1 MNEPIFIARQDTLE
15 QEILP
20 AHWLSQYKLFGE
32 ESYTF
37 QDKGIWKKLCM
48 SSAAANDRDIHAEAL
63 EEMLTTFSAEHT
75 GKWMLLV
82 YGTNAAVLE
91 GLATMAAI
99 AANGTAMAAVAGNAL
114 LMHAITNSQTAMR
127 AIANSQTAMQRIAN
141 STTAMDAIGGS
152 KIARGAVQASPYYN
166 SYIKENDM
174 AIAKLVVGF
183 ANLESARYSGCAG
196 MAADS
201 TAMTAIAASSA
212 AMTAIAASSAAMTA
226 IAASS
231 AAMTAIAVSAVAM
244 NAIGGNSIARDA
256 ISASSYYDA
265 NIKENDM
272 AIAKLVVGFA
282 NLESARYSGCAG
294 MAADSTAM
302 TAVAAS
308 STAMTAVAASSTA
321 MTAVAASSTAMTAV
335 AASGVALQAIA
346 KAYKQTADMLKFL
359 QAVNASDT
367 LIKSIYNTLTKA
379 TTLFGAAQLGSQD
392 SVENANSWATTSAAP
407 NAFLACACGYYSS
420 GNSVN
425 VTYNGTVIAQKK
437 TGTKLPGSVA
447 STNVNAIT
455 MAPSTFTENGD
466 GYLAVQKFTAK

>member
-1 MNEPIFIARQDTLE
+1 MSNPIFIARQDTLE
-15 QEILP
+15 NDILP

-37 QDKGIWKKLCM
+37 QDKEIWKKLCM
-48 SSAAANDRDIHAEAL
+48 SSAAANDRDMHAEAL

-75 GKWMLLV
+75 GKWMLLI
-82 YGTNAAVLE
+82 YGLDAAALE
-91 GLATMAAI
+91 GLASMAAI

-114 LMHAITNSQTAMR
+114 LMHAIANSETAMQ
-127 AIANSQTAMQRIAN
+127 AISRSQTAMQRIAN
-141 STTAMDAIGGS
+141 SATAMDAISGN
-152 KIARGAVQASPYYN
+152 KIARDAVQASPYYDAK
-166 SYIKENDM
+166 IKENDM

-201 TAMTAIAASSA
+201 T
-212 AMTAIAASSAAMTA
+212 AMTA

-321 MTAVAASSTAMTAV
+321 MTAVAASATAMGKIAAV
-335 AASGVALQAIA
+335 DAALSKLAASTTAMDALYAR
-346 KAYKQTADMLKFL
+346 KKQMKGGSASKSGKFIIL
-359 QAVNASDT
+359 E
-367 LIKSIYNTLTKA
+367 I
-379 TTLFGAAQLGSQD
+379 SQ
-392 SVENANSWATTSAAP
+392 S
-407 NAFLACACGYYSS
+407 NAFNTSKYGYATLSDGSKPDWSS
-420 GNSVN
+420 
-425 VTYNGTVIAQKK
+425 
-437 TGTKLPGSVA
+437 
-447 STNVNAIT
+447 
-455 MAPSTFTENGD
+455 
-466 GYLAVQKFTAK
+466 YLAKYAFFQKYPKYATYMLNDTDSDDYIYYFDIASP

>member
-20 AHWLSQYKLFGE
+20 AHWLAQYKLFGE

-37 QDKGIWKKLCM
+37 QDKEIWKKLCM
-48 SSAAANDRDIHAEAL
+48 SSAAANDRDMHAEAL

-75 GKWMLLV
+75 GKWMLTV
-82 YGTNAAVLE
+82 YGMDAAVLE
-91 GLATMAAI
+91 GLATMAAV
-99 AANGTAMAAVAGNAL
+99 AGNGTAMAAVAGNAL
-114 LMHAITNSQTAMR
+114 LMHAITNSETAMR
-127 AIANSQTAMQRIAN
+127 VIANSQTAMQRVAN
-141 STTAMDAIGGS
+141 SATAMDAISGS

-201 TAMTAIAASSA
+201 T

-282 NLESARYSGCAG
+282 NLESARYSGCA
-294 MAADSTAM
+294 
-302 TAVAAS
+302 VAAS
-308 STAMTAVAASSTA
+308 STAMTAVAASATA
-321 MTAVAASSTAMTAV
+321 MGKIAAVDAALSKLAASTTAMDALY
-335 AASGVALQAIA
+335 ARKKQMKGGSASKSG
-346 KAYKQTADMLKFL
+346 KFIIL
-359 QAVNASDT
+359 E
-367 LIKSIYNTLTKA
+367 I
-379 TTLFGAAQLGSQD
+379 SQ
-392 SVENANSWATTSAAP
+392 S
-407 NAFLACACGYYSS
+407 NAFNTSKYGYATLSDGSKPDWSS
-420 GNSVN
+420 
-425 VTYNGTVIAQKK
+425 
-437 TGTKLPGSVA
+437 
-447 STNVNAIT
+447 
-455 MAPSTFTENGD
+455 
-466 GYLAVQKFTAK
+466 YLAKYAFFQKYPKYATYMLNDTDSDDYIYYFDIASP

>member
-1 MNEPIFIARQDTLE
+1 MSNPIFIARQDTLE

-20 AHWLSQYKLFGE
+20 AHWLAQYKLFGE

-37 QDKGIWKKLCM
+37 QDKEIWKKLCM
-48 SSAAANDRDIHAEAL
+48 SRAAANDRDMHAEAL

-75 GKWMLLV
+75 GKWMLTV
-82 YGTNAAVLE
+82 YGMDAAVLE
-91 GLATMAAI
+91 GLASMAAI

-114 LMHAITNSQTAMR
+114 LMHAITNSETAMQ
-127 AIANSQTAMQRIAN
+127 AISRSQTAMQRIAN
-141 STTAMDAIGGS
+141 STTAMDAISGS

-201 TAMTAIAASSA
+201 T

-321 MTAVAASSTAMTAV
+321 MTAVAAS
-335 AASGVALQAIA
+335 GVALQAIA
-346 KAYKQTADMLKFL
+346 QAYKKTANMLKFL

-367 LIKSIYNTLTKA
+367 LVKRIYSTLTNA
-379 TTLFGAAQLGSQD
+379 TALFGAAQLGSQD

-437 TGTKLPGSVA
+437 TGTKQPGSVA

>member
-1 MNEPIFIARQDTLE
+1 MSNPIFIARQDTLE

-37 QDKGIWKKLCM
+37 QDKEIWKKLCM
-48 SSAAANDRDIHAEAL
+48 SSAAANDRDMHAEAL

-75 GKWMLLV
+75 GKWMLLI
-82 YGTNAAVLE
+82 YGLDEAVLE

-114 LMHAITNSQTAMR
+114 LMHAITNSQTAMRAITNSQTAMR

-201 TAMTAIAASSA
+201 TAMTA
-212 AMTAIAASSAAMTA
+212 
-226 IAASS
+226 
-231 AAMTAIAVSAVAM
+231 
-244 NAIGGNSIARDA
+244 
-256 ISASSYYDA
+256 
-265 NIKENDM
+265 
-272 AIAKLVVGFA
+272 
-282 NLESARYSGCAG
+282 
-294 MAADSTAM
+294 
-302 TAVAAS
+302 VAAS

-321 MTAVAASSTAMTAV
+321 MTAVAASATAMGKIAAV
-335 AASGVALQAIA
+335 DAALSKLAASTTAMDALYAR
-346 KAYKQTADMLKFL
+346 KKQMKGGSVSKSGKFIIL
-359 QAVNASDT
+359 E
-367 LIKSIYNTLTKA
+367 I
-379 TTLFGAAQLGSQD
+379 SQ
-392 SVENANSWATTSAAP
+392 S
-407 NAFLACACGYYSS
+407 NAFNTSKYGYATLSDGSKPDWSS
-420 GNSVN
+420 
-425 VTYNGTVIAQKK
+425 
-437 TGTKLPGSVA
+437 
-447 STNVNAIT
+447 
-455 MAPSTFTENGD
+455 
-466 GYLAVQKFTAK
+466 YLAKYAFFQKYPKYATYMLNDTDSDDYIYYFDIASP

>member
-20 AHWLSQYKLFGE
+20 AHWLAQYKLFGE

-37 QDKGIWKKLCM
+37 QNKGIWKKLCM

-75 GKWMLLV
+75 GKWMLTV
-82 YGTNAAVLE
+82 YGMDAAVLE

-114 LMHAITNSQTAMR
+114 LMHAITNSETAMQ
-127 AIANSQTAMQRIAN
+127 AISRSQTAMQRIAN

-152 KIARGAVQASPYYN
+152 RIARDAVQASPYYN

-174 AIAKLVVGF
+174 AIAKLAVAL
-183 ANLESARYSGCAG
+183 ANLESAGYSGMAG
-196 MAADS
+196 VAADS
-201 TAMTAIAASSA
+201 TAMTAVAASS
-212 AMTAIAASSAAMTA
+212 
-226 IAASS
+226 
-231 AAMTAIAVSAVAM
+231 VAR
-244 NAIGGNSIARDA
+244 NA
-256 ISASSYYDA
+256 ISASPYYDEK
-265 NIKENDM
+265 IKENDM

-335 AASGVALQAIA
+335 AASATAMGKIAAVDAALSKLAA
-346 KAYKQTADMLKFL
+346 STTAMDALYARKKKLNGGSASKSGKFIIL
-359 QAVNASDT
+359 EISAS
-367 LIKSIYNTLTKA
+367 
-379 TTLFGAAQLGSQD
+379 
-392 SVENANSWATTSAAP
+392 
-407 NAFLACACGYYSS
+407 NAFNTSKYGYATLSDGSKPDWSS
-420 GNSVN
+420 
-425 VTYNGTVIAQKK
+425 
-437 TGTKLPGSVA
+437 
-447 STNVNAIT
+447 
-455 MAPSTFTENGD
+455 
-466 GYLAVQKFTAK
+466 YLAKYAFFRKYPKYATYMLNDTDSDDYIYYFDIASP

>member
-1 MNEPIFIARQDTLE
+1 MSNPIFIARQDTLE
-15 QEILP
+15 NDILP

-37 QDKGIWKKLCM
+37 QDKEIWKKLCM
-48 SSAAANDRDIHAEAL
+48 SRAAANDRDMHAEAL

-75 GKWMLLV
+75 GKWMLLI
-82 YGTNAAVLE
+82 YGLDAAVLE

-127 AIANSQTAMQRIAN
+127 AIANSQTAMHAIANSETAMQRIAN

-152 KIARGAVQASPYYN
+152 KIARDAVQASPYYDAK
-166 SYIKENDM
+166 IKENDM

-201 TAMTAIAASSA
+201 T

-335 AASGVALQAIA
+335 AASATAMGKIAAVDAALSKLAA
-346 KAYKQTADMLKFL
+346 STTAMDALYARKKQMKGGSASKSGKFIIL
-359 QAVNASDT
+359 E
-367 LIKSIYNTLTKA
+367 I
-379 TTLFGAAQLGSQD
+379 SQ
-392 SVENANSWATTSAAP
+392 S
-407 NAFLACACGYYSS
+407 NAFNTSKYGYATLSDGSKPDWSS
-420 GNSVN
+420 
-425 VTYNGTVIAQKK
+425 
-437 TGTKLPGSVA
+437 
-447 STNVNAIT
+447 
-455 MAPSTFTENGD
+455 
-466 GYLAVQKFTAK
+466 YLAKYAFFQKYPKYATYMLNDTDSDDYIYYFDIASP

>member
-1 MNEPIFIARQDTLE
+1 MSNPIFIARQDTLE

-20 AHWLSQYKLFGE
+20 AQWLSHYKLFGE

-37 QDKGIWKKLCM
+37 QDKEIWKKLCM
-48 SSAAANDRDIHAEAL
+48 SRAAANDRDMHAEAL

-75 GKWMLLV
+75 GKWMLTV
-82 YGTNAAVLE
+82 YGMDAAVLE
-91 GLATMAAI
+91 GLASMAAI

-114 LMHAITNSQTAMR
+114 LMHAITNSETAMQ
-127 AIANSQTAMQRIAN
+127 AISRSQTAMQRIAN
-141 STTAMDAIGGS
+141 STTAMDAISGS

-174 AIAKLVVGF
+174 AIAKLVVSF
-183 ANLESARYSGCAG
+183 ANLASAGYSGMAG
-196 MAADS
+196 VAADATAMNAVAASS
-201 TAMTAIAASSA
+201 TAMNAVAA
-212 AMTAIAASSAAMTA
+212 
-226 IAASS
+226 
-231 AAMTAIAVSAVAM
+231 SAVAR
-244 NAIGGNSIARDA
+244 NA
-256 ISASSYYDA
+256 ISASPYYDA
-265 NIKENDM
+265 KIKENDM

-308 STAMTAVAASSTA
+308 STAMTAVAAS
-321 MTAVAASSTAMTAV
+321 
-335 AASGVALQAIA
+335 GVALKAIA
-346 KAYKQTADMLKFL
+346 QAYKKTANMLQFL
-359 QAVNASDT
+359 KAVNASDT
-367 LIKSIYNTLTKA
+367 LVKRIYSTLTNA
-379 TTLFGAAQLGSQD
+379 TALFGAAQLGSQD

-407 NAFLACACGYYSS
+407 NAFLACACGYYGSS
-420 GNSVN
+420 SDSVS

-437 TGTKLPGSVA
+437 TGTKQPGSVA

>member
-1 MNEPIFIARQDTLE
+1 MSNPIFIARQDTLE
-15 QEILP
+15 NDILP

-37 QDKGIWKKLCM
+37 QDKEIWKKLCM
-48 SSAAANDRDIHAEAL
+48 SSAAANDRDMHAEAL

-75 GKWMLLV
+75 GKWMLLI
-82 YGTNAAVLE
+82 YGLDAAALE
-91 GLATMAAI
+91 GLASMAAI

-114 LMHAITNSQTAMR
+114 LMHAIANSETAMQ
-127 AIANSQTAMQRIAN
+127 AISRSQTAMQRIAN
-141 STTAMDAIGGS
+141 SATAMDAISGN
-152 KIARGAVQASPYYN
+152 KIARDAVQASPYYDAK
-166 SYIKENDM
+166 IKENDM

-231 AAMTAIAVSAVAM
+231 AAMTAIAASAVAM

-308 STAMTAVAASSTA
+308 
-321 MTAVAASSTAMTAV
+321 
-335 AASGVALQAIA
+335 GVALQAIA
-346 KAYKQTADMLKFL
+346 QAYKNTANMLKFL

-367 LIKSIYNTLTKA
+367 LVKRIYSTLTKA
-379 TTLFGAAQLGSQD
+379 TGLFDAAQLGAQD
-392 SVENANSWATTSAAP
+392 SVTNADKWATTSAAP
-407 NAFLACACGYYSS
+407 KAFLACACGYYDTRS
-420 GNSVN
+420 NSVN
-425 VTYNGTVIAQKK
+425 VTYNGTVIAQNK
-437 TGTKLPGSVA
+437 TGTAKPGSVT

>member
-1 MNEPIFIARQDTLE
+1 MSNPIFIARQDTLE
-15 QEILP
+15 NDILP

-37 QDKGIWKKLCM
+37 QDKEIWKKLCM
-48 SSAAANDRDIHAEAL
+48 SSAAANDRDMHAEAL

-75 GKWMLLV
+75 GKWMLLI
-82 YGTNAAVLE
+82 YGLDAAALE
-91 GLATMAAI
+91 GLASMAAI

-114 LMHAITNSQTAMR
+114 LMHAIANSETAMQ
-127 AIANSQTAMQRIAN
+127 AISRSQTAMQRIAN
-141 STTAMDAIGGS
+141 SATAMDAISGN
-152 KIARGAVQASPYYN
+152 KIARDAVQASPYYDAK
-166 SYIKENDM
+166 IKENDM

-201 TAMTAIAASSA
+201 T
-212 AMTAIAASSAAMTA
+212 AMTA

-308 STAMTAVAASSTA
+308 STAMTAVAASATA
-321 MTAVAASSTAMTAV
+321 MGKIAAVDAALSKLAASTTAMDALY
-335 AASGVALQAIA
+335 ARKKQMKGGSASKSG
-346 KAYKQTADMLKFL
+346 KFIIL
-359 QAVNASDT
+359 EISAS
-367 LIKSIYNTLTKA
+367 
-379 TTLFGAAQLGSQD
+379 
-392 SVENANSWATTSAAP
+392 
-407 NAFLACACGYYSS
+407 NAFDTSKYGYVTLSDGSKPDWSS
-420 GNSVN
+420 
-425 VTYNGTVIAQKK
+425 
-437 TGTKLPGSVA
+437 
-447 STNVNAIT
+447 
-455 MAPSTFTENGD
+455 
-466 GYLAVQKFTAK
+466 YLAKYAFFQKYPKYATYMRNDTDSDDYIYYFDITNP

>member
-20 AHWLSQYKLFGE
+20 AHWLAQYKLFGE

-82 YGTNAAVLE
+82 YGTNAAALE

-99 AANGTAMAAVAGNAL
+99 AANGTAMAAVAANAL
-114 LMHAITNSQTAMR
+114 LMHAIANSETAMQR
-127 AIANSQTAMQRIAN
+127 IANSQTAMQRVAN
-141 STTAMDAIGGS
+141 NRGAMDAIGRS
-152 KIARGAVQASPYYN
+152 RIARDAVQASPYYN

-174 AIAKLVVGF
+174 AIAKLAVAL
-183 ANLESARYSGCAG
+183 ANLESAGYSGMAG
-196 MAADS
+196 VAADS
-201 TAMTAIAASSA
+201 TAMTAVAASS
-212 AMTAIAASSAAMTA
+212 
-226 IAASS
+226 
-231 AAMTAIAVSAVAM
+231 VAR
-244 NAIGGNSIARDA
+244 NA
-256 ISASSYYDA
+256 ISASPYYDEK
-265 NIKENDM
+265 IKENDM

-308 STAMTAVAASSTA
+308 
-321 MTAVAASSTAMTAV
+321 
-335 AASGVALQAIA
+335 GVALKAIA
-346 KAYKQTADMLKFL
+346 QAYKKTANMLQFL
-359 QAVNASDT
+359 KAVNASDT
-367 LIKSIYNTLTKA
+367 LVKRIYSTLTGA
-379 TTLFGAAQLGSQD
+379 TGLFGATQLGSQD
-392 SVENANSWATTSAAP
+392 GVESANSWATTSAAS

-420 GNSVN
+420 GGSSVN
-425 VTYNGTVIAQKK
+425 VTYNGTVIAQNK
-437 TGTKLPGSVA
+437 TGAKQPGSVT

-466 GYLAVQKFTAK
+466 GWLAVQKFTAK